1 MLSVRERLFS
11 MEFLLL
17 SRSGRSATS
26 AKASE
31 GVFTDVAAL
40 DYTNN
45 SHSMYCMSKYH
56 INNFGG
62 LVLFSLPPKRFF
74 ARFLLRGT

>member
-11 MEFLLL
+11 MEFFWL
-17 SRSGRSATS
+17 SKSGRSATS

-31 GVFTDVAAL
+31 GAFTDVAAL

-45 SHSMYCMSKYH
+45 SHSMYRITYRMCFLTYTK
-56 INNFGG
+56 GG
-62 LVLFSLPPKRFF
+62 DAALM
-74 ARFLLRGT
+74 ARLEQVKA